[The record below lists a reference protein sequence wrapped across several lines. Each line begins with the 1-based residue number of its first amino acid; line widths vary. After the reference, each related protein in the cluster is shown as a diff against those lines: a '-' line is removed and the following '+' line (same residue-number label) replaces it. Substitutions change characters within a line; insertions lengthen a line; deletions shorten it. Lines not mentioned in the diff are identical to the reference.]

1 MSVQREN
8 QTLIES
14 FEDDSS
20 GLWVPKGPV
29 ITHQSLSTPPHTP
42 AQGNTKLLA
51 HVQVDKDILF
61 NNKTVNRTVIEKGN
75 DENTNENE
83 KSDTTLNYSY
93 SLLDRNPPKQPKEA
107 TPASSDGKASSS
119 PGDLSQSLFSETSSP
134 LRNNCNIVDRFNGIL
149 YHEHHFN
156 GQISIVFSSSDL
168 YNRFIEA
175 IDKELHAKKINEVR
189 SNYTTHIRGK
199 GCTLITDSEQFS
211 ISASGQG
218 SKLWREIVFTRMAIH
233 LYEQFTKDMDSE
245 ISMSSPQSFNMTSTP
260 STSMTTK
267 AVPSPKITPVTI
279 KPNETGIRRKIVDN
293 KQSLSELSSHVAEL
307 SEISRSLQHQL
318 SLVNSKIDALLER
331 SGPSCSK
338 SYDTF
343 ITLSKTNEND
353 VLNIIPGGSSYSD
366 IAVNN
371 TVKSRSN
378 SDNEGI

>member
-1 MSVQREN
+1 M
-8 QTLIES
+8 TYCL
-14 FEDDSS
+14 
-20 GLWVPKGPV
+20 
-29 ITHQSLSTPPHTP
+29 
-42 AQGNTKLLA
+42 
-51 HVQVDKDILF
+51 
-61 NNKTVNRTVIEKGN
+61 
-75 DENTNENE
+75 
-83 KSDTTLNYSY
+83 
-93 SLLDRNPPKQPKEA
+93 
-107 TPASSDGKASSS
+107 
-119 PGDLSQSLFSETSSP
+119 
-134 LRNNCNIVDRFNGIL
+134 
-149 YHEHHFN
+149 
-156 GQISIVFSSSDL
+156 
-168 YNRFIEA
+168 
-175 IDKELHAKKINEVR
+175 EV
-189 SNYTTHIRGK
+189 
-199 GCTLITDSEQFS
+199 LITIFMFT
-211 ISASGQG
+211 AWV
-218 SKLWREIVFTRMAIH
+218 WREIVFTRMAIH
-233 LYEQFTKDMDSE
+233 LYKQFTKDIDSE

-378 SDNEGI
+378 SDNEGIKQVTINSTDNVELISPGTSYSEAFVNGERANIQKQSDPSARKTNSKQSK